1 MVVDDQRFGRKEPNM
16 IIIGVDYHPSDQ
28 YIAFV
33 DTETGEGD
41 ERRLNHSD
49 GEAEKF
55 YRELAARGVSV
66 RVGIETTG
74 YSRWFERLLAE
85 LGIELWIGDAAKIKS
100 KRVRKQKTD
109 RNDAQLLLQLLLDN
123 NFPKIWI
130 PSPENRDLRQ
140 LLWHRHRL
148 VQMRTRIMNQ
158 LQAIAMNEGQRGK
171 KKLWSE
177 AGRAQLDKLPLAP
190 WAARR
195 RKDLLELLER
205 MNPSI
210 AELSAEIE
218 CVARKWPHAP
228 RLMTHRSVV

>member
-55 YRELAARGVSV
+55 YRELAAAGESV
-66 RVGIETTG
+66 RVGMEPTG

-85 LGIELWIGDAAKIKS
+85 LGIELWIGDAAKIKT

-109 RNDAQLLLQLLLDN
+109 RNDAQLLLKLLLEDTL
-123 NFPKIWI
+123 PKTRA

-140 LLWHRHRL
+140 LLWHRHRM

-158 LQAIAMNEGQRGK
+158 SQALAMNEGQRRK
-171 KKLWSE
+171 KKAVGP
-177 AGRAQLDKLPLAP
+177 AGTSTAGKASAHYLGIAAP
-190 WAARR
+190 AGSAR
-195 RKDLLELLER
+195 
-205 MNPSI
+205 
-210 AELSAEIE
+210 
-218 CVARKWPHAP
+218 VAGPNE
-228 RLMTHRSVV
+228 SDD